1 MVIVVGYVPKPEGR
15 AALDRAVEEAK
26 LRGGRLIVVN
36 ASRGDS
42 YVDAGYAGV
51 QEIEL
56 VKSRLAETGV
66 EFEIRQLVRG
76 HEPAEEVVELADEVG
91 AELIVIGMRHRTA
104 VGKFLL
110 GSTAQRILLDAH
122 CPVLAVKADAD
133 GRGHP
138 ASRSGSGSGSGDA

>member
-1 MVIVVGYVPKPEGR
+1 VIIVVGYVPKPEGR
-15 AALDRAVEEAK
+15 AALDRAIEEAE
-26 LRGGRLIVVN
+26 LRGGSLIVVN

-42 YVDAGYAGV
+42 FVDAGYAPV

-66 EFEIRQLVRG
+66 EYELRQLVRG
-76 HEPAEEVVELADEVG
+76 NEPGEEVVVIADEAG

-110 GSTAQRILLDAH
+110 GSTAQRILMDAP
-122 CPVLAVKADAD
+122 CPVLTVKA
-133 GRGHP
+133 GSRGSS
-138 ASRSGSGSGSGDA
+138 AATA